1 MERQAEAGA
10 VDPALGEFFGDDC
23 VEPKVVGPATTVLL
37 GNGQADESV
46 LAGSGVQLPVHDSGG
61 FPVVVLRDHLG
72 IDEGSE
78 ALPEQFVRLVIDRRH
93 SLSLT

>member
-1 MERQAEAGA
+1 MERQAETGA
-10 VDPALGEFFGDDC
+10 VDPALGELFSNNC
-23 VEPKVVGPATTVLL
+23 VEPKVFAPATTVLL
-37 GNGQADESV
+37 GNSETDESV

-61 FPVVVLRDHLG
+61 FPVVVLRDHLR

-93 SLSLT
+93 TLSLT